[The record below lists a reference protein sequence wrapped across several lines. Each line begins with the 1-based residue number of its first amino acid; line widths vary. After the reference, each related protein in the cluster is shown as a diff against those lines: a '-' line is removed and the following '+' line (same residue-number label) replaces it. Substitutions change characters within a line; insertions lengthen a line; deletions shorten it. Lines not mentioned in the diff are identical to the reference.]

1 MRNSTGYVCTVMAN
15 DPGLPKIIAAIKKQ
29 VKLANAHERVGELLD
44 PQFVT
49 FSWSGKQEVRKRQ
62 FVRVRGRLGKNNKHS
77 DLYKVGGPLHRYTSQ
92 DIKPEHAERVDIYI
106 QERRNYIPVAG

>member
-1 MRNSTGYVCTVMAN
+1 MRNSTGYVCTVMAD

-44 PQFVT
+44 PKYVT

-62 FVRVRGRLGKNNKHS
+62 YVRVRGRLGKNSAHR
-77 DLYKVGGPLHRYTSQ
+77 DLYKVGSPLHRYSSQ
-92 DIKPEHAERVDIYI
+92 EIKLEHAERVDIYI
-106 QERRNYIPVAG
+106 AERRNYIPVK